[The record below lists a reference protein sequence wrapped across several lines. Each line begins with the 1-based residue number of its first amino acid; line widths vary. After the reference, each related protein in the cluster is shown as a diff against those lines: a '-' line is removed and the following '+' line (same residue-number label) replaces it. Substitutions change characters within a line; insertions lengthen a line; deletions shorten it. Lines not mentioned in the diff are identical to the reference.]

1 MEGSKSFQSLR
12 GHRVLLY
19 LLLDCKVKNVEDRAA
34 FTSYEVLAGGVR
46 VGGIDALE
54 ARRNIVSVLVSLLR
68 LVSLIPPARNNF
80 LYFFFATLVRICV
93 NSGRACYFLTI
104 TLKYAKSSYKFG
116 SQSAISSKRL
126 FIL

>member
-1 MEGSKSFQSLR
+1 MELHWTFIVISSEVWKVRKVSNRLEGTANF
-12 GHRVLLY
+12 LLY

-80 LYFFFATLVRICV
+80 
-93 NSGRACYFLTI
+93 
-104 TLKYAKSSYKFG
+104 
-116 SQSAISSKRL
+116 
-126 FIL
+126 